1 MRRRSS
7 KKELEKSL
15 IEFTENLTGEAEE
28 TEKVD
33 SLSAEAGDTSSLF
46 DTVRTISS
54 TLQPKQ
60 PSDDFAARLSQA
72 VRLRYIVDR
81 AVADRDFRETFFEDK
96 VAACHSIKIDLTPR
110 EMAILQDLEEDAL
123 EEFAKN
129 LGKEMPGTI

>member
-15 IEFTENLTGEAEE
+15 IEFTESLTGEADE

-33 SLSAEAGDTSSLF
+33 FLSAGSDDTSSLF

-54 TLQPKQ
+54 VLQTKQ
-60 PSDDFAARLSQA
+60 PSENFSARLSQA
-72 VRLRYIVDR
+72 VRLRYIIDR
-81 AVADRDFRETFFEDK
+81 AVAARDFREKFFEDK
-96 VAACHSIKIDLTPR
+96 VAACHDIKIDLTPR

-129 LGKEMPGTI
+129 LGKEVPGTI